1 MPYAI
6 CHMPYAICR
15 TLLLSF
21 YANLLCHMPYAI
33 YPYLPIFLPVCSS
46 DEEVL
51 EMEVDM
57 QAVSTAI
64 AVNLNISTLNE
75 LVQV

>member
-1 MPYAI
+1 
-6 CHMPYAICR
+6 
-15 TLLLSF
+15 
-21 YANLLCHMPYAI
+21 MPYAI